1 MRHRLV
7 QALLLHGRTADPL
20 PSAQSL
26 TRYIGAFSEGFHE
39 RYPLFHTHTAPLTS
53 LPADLA
59 FALLAI
65 GADSCLETKAALYLF
80 ESAVAISPALLGQWQ
95 SDLETVFPS
104 HDMLSTAVTTR
115 GLSHGEILWL
125 DEQSR
130 VLCLMTL
137 LTAFALQNR
146 SPPAMRVMWS
156 VQGVLAHELRQS
168 LSLCDDQEELDFDHS
183 GALPEWARRESQRR
197 VKHATFCILNLVSLT
212 FEFPAAVP
220 FGQLRIAVPCSAE
233 EWDAASP
240 EEWQRVRESIH
251 PKPPLLSDLVEA
263 MLAGGENIAAPSS
276 RLGDFTILHA
286 ILQRIQTIYQVLP
299 IIPQDIRTN
308 IEYVVIAIFSY
319 PPIVALTVVCSTVSV
334 SYWLKSYLIDL
345 VCLH

>member
-39 RYPLFHTHTAPLTS
+39 RYPLFRTHTAPLTN

-59 FALLAI
+59 FVLLAI

-80 ESAVAISPALLGQWQ
+80 ESAVAISPALLGKWQ
-95 SDLETVFPS
+95 NDLKTVFPS
-104 HDMLSTAVTTR
+104 HDMHSTAVTTR
-115 GLSHGEILWL
+115 GLSDGENSWL
-125 DEQSR
+125 DEPSH

-146 SPPAMRVMWS
+146 SPAAMRVMWS
-156 VQGVLAHELRQS
+156 VQGVLAHDLRQS
-168 LSLCDDQEELDFDHS
+168 LSMCHAQEELTPNQP
-183 GALPEWARRESQRR
+183 GAWPEWVRLESQRR
-197 VKHATFCILNLVSLT
+197 VKHAAFCILSLVSLT
-212 FEFPAAVP
+212 FDFPAAVP

-233 EWDAASP
+233 EWSAASP

-251 PKPPLLSDLVEA
+251 PKSFLLSNLVES
-263 MLAGGENIAAPSS
+263 MLAGGESIATPSS

-286 ILQRIQTIYQVLP
+286 ILQRIQAIHQVLP
-299 IIPQDIRTN
+299 IIPQDIQTN
-308 IEYVVIAIFSY
+308 MEYVVILEFLYSLL
-319 PPIVALTVVCSTVSV
+319 VAPTVVSSRLCNILTE
-334 SYWLKSYLIDL
+334 K
-345 VCLH
+345 